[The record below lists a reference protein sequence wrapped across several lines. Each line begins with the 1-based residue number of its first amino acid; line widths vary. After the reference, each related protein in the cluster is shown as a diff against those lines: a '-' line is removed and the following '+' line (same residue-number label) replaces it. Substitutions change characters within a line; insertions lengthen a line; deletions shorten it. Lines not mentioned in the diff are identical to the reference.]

1 MGTGQPTWSTQ
12 AEAWVPKLQEYNLLS
27 LLASR
32 THDLKAVIVLMSS
45 VEFLH
50 VLIGTQLLCDPK
62 AEALSPLLLSLQTL
76 LKRNGPVL
84 FLHQVLC
91 GVEEATIALPSY
103 SLAFT
108 RNLHCCPTTRIDP
121 THPQDIDTGL
131 DPDCYSHT
139 YFHFSSSL
147 PVFESLS

>member
-12 AEAWVPKLQEYNLLS
+12 AQAWVPKLQEYNLLS

-32 THDLKAVIVLMSS
+32 TRDLKAVIMLMSS

-50 VLIGTQLLCDPK
+50 ILIGTQLDRGPS
-62 AEALSPLLLSLQTL
+62 AEALSPLLSLQTF

-91 GVEEATIALPSY
+91 SVEEATIVLPSY

-108 RNLHCCPTTRIDP
+108 RN
-121 THPQDIDTGL
+121 
-131 DPDCYSHT
+131 
-139 YFHFSSSL
+139 
-147 PVFESLS
+147 

>member
-1 MGTGQPTWSTQ
+1 MSTQ
-12 AEAWVPKLQEYNLLS
+12 AEAWVSKLQEYNLLS

-32 THDLKAVIVLMSS
+32 IHDLKAVIVLMSS

-50 VLIGTQLLCDPK
+50 VLIGTQLLYDPK
-62 AEALSPLLLSLQTL
+62 AEALSPLLLSLQTF
-76 LKRNGPVL
+76 LKRNSPVL

-91 GVEEATIALPSY
+91 SVEEATIALPSY

-108 RNLHCCPTTRIDP
+108 RNLCCCPTTRIDP
-121 THPQDIDTGL
+121 THTPRDIDTGL

-147 PVFESLS
+147 LVFEA